1 MRVLP
6 NSFDRLWADCEA
18 DVMAAVAR
26 VGASG
31 WYILGREVSAFEERL
46 AAWAGVPHAVGVA
59 NGMDALEIALRL
71 RGIGRG
77 DKVLTSPLSA
87 FPTAL
92 SITRAGAVP
101 VFTDT
106 DANGLLDPAGVEEA
120 LTVHPDIK
128 AIAPVHLYGQLADMT
143 ALQVL
148 ADQAGALIFE
158 DAAQAIGA
166 KRYGTPV
173 ADHQRMAS
181 ISFYP
186 TKNLGVLG
194 DGGALF
200 VHSEEDAEAARAIR
214 NYGQTAKYVHDLE
227 GLNSR
232 LDEVHAATLTDAFLP
247 RLDGWLAT
255 RRRVAQTYLDQ
266 ITQPNLTLMPGPDP
280 EGSGWHLF
288 PVRVDP
294 SRRETFMAYLSEAGV
309 ISSIHYPILL
319 SEQKALT
326 DQGPVLT
333 VGALDTARAIATTE
347 VSLPIH
353 PYLTEEEQAYV
364 ISTTNAWK
372 G

>member
-6 NSFDRLWADCEA
+6 NSFDRLWSDCEA

-31 WYILGREVSAFEERL
+31 WYILGCEVAAFEEHL
-46 AAWAGVPHAVGVA
+46 AAWAGVPHVVGVA
-59 NGMDALEIALRL
+59 NGMDALEIAFRI
-71 RGIGRG
+71 RGIGQG

-101 VFTDT
+101 VFADT
-106 DANGLLDPAGVEEA
+106 DAHGLLSSATVEEA
-120 LTVHPDIK
+120 LATHPDIK

-143 ALQVL
+143 VIQTL
-148 ADQAGALIFE
+148 ADRAGALVFE

-166 KRYGTPV
+166 KRHDIRV
-173 ADHQRMAS
+173 ADHGRMAS

-200 VHSEEDAEAARAIR
+200 VHSDADAEAARAIR

-247 RLDGWLAT
+247 RLDDWLTT
-255 RRRVAQTYLDQ
+255 RRRIAKTYLGQ
-266 ITQPNLTLMPGPDP
+266 ITNTKVTLMPGPDP

-294 SRRETFMAYLSEAGV
+294 SRRDAFMAHLSDAGV
-309 ISSIHYPILL
+309 IPGIHYPILL
-319 SEQKALT
+319 PEQKALT
-326 DQGPVLT
+326 DQGPVLN
-333 VGALDTARAIATTE
+333 VGTLDQARAIATSE

-353 PYLTEEEQAYV
+353 PYLTDGELDLV
-364 ISTTNAWK
+364 IATVNAWE